1 MGIVV
6 VFFEAFRIILQVI
19 QWIVLVWVIISWI
32 LFFAS
37 QTSFR
42 WRYKSAYVILNQLN
56 DIFSRMTYPFL
67 RPFRRILPP
76 HKTAGI
82 DWSPLLLLLAIYI
95 IRGVADYFF
104 LMLVGNGT
112 IRSGA

>member
-1 MGIVV
+1 MGILV
-6 VFFEAFRIILQVI
+6 VFYDALMIVLQVI
-19 QWIVLVWVIISWI
+19 QWIVLVWVILSWV

-56 DIFSRMTYPFL
+56 DIFTRMTSPFL
-67 RPFRRILPP
+67 RPFRRLVPP
-76 HKTAGI
+76 HKMGGI

-95 IRGVADYFF
+95 LRGVLDYLFRP
-104 LMLVGNGT
+104 LLLRG
-112 IRSGA
+112 

>member
-1 MGIVV
+1 MGALA
-6 VFFEAFRIILQVI
+6 VFVNAIIWILEFIKWLVI
-19 QWIVLVWVIISWI
+19 VWVIISWA

-42 WRYKSAYVILNQLN
+42 WRYSGAYGILNQLN
-56 DIFSRMTYPFL
+56 DVFARMSWPFL

-95 IRGVADYFF
+95 LEGLVQYGVRAI
-104 LMLVGNGT
+104 LL
-112 IRSGA
+112 R

>member
-1 MGIVV
+1 MGIIIP
-6 VFFEAFRIILQVI
+6 FYRAFDIVLDVI
-19 QWIVLVWVIISWI
+19 QWIVLVWVILSWV

-56 DIFSRMTYPFL
+56 DIFTRMTSPFL
-67 RPFRRILPP
+67 RPFRRLVPP
-76 HKTAGI
+76 HKMGGI

-95 IRGVADYFF
+95 LRGVLAYLFAAF
-104 LMLVGNGT
+104 ILHG
-112 IRSGA
+112 

>member
-1 MGIVV
+1 MGILV
-6 VFFEAFRIILQVI
+6 VFYDALMIVLQVI
-19 QWIVLVWVIISWI
+19 QWIVLVWVILSWV

-42 WRYKSAYVILNQLN
+42 WRYKGAYVILNQLN
-56 DIFSRMTYPFL
+56 DIFSRMTHPFL

-95 IRGVADYFF
+95 IRGVAEYIFRTWIF
-104 LMLVGNGT
+104 RG
-112 IRSGA
+112 

>member
-1 MGIVV
+1 MGILV
-6 VFFEAFRIILQVI
+6 VFYDALMIVLEVI
-19 QWIVLVWVIISWI
+19 QWIVLVWVILSWV

-56 DIFSRMTYPFL
+56 DIFTRMTSPFL
-67 RPFRRILPP
+67 RPFRRLVPP
-76 HKTAGI
+76 HKMGGI

-95 IRGVADYFF
+95 LRGVLSYLFTA
-104 LMLVGNGT
+104 MIVH
-112 IRSGA
+112 